1 MLLKTFNDYLISP
14 QYSDIASRDEI
25 DLSSKLGDRSLSLPV
40 MSSPMTT
47 VTEDEMALAMNKKG
61 GYGVIHRYNTIEE
74 RISLSSRS
82 RSSCVAIGCNEINDL
97 DKFVEMG
104 ITDFCLDVAHGHTK
118 VVGDALKEIRRR
130 YGYGKVYVIAGNV
143 ATKDGYEFLIDAGAN
158 AVRVGIG
165 GGSICT
171 TRIQTGHGIPTLA
184 SVFDCASSTY
194 EMPIIAD
201 GGIKTTGDMVKC
213 LAGGANF
220 VMLGSYLAGTDEA
233 PGKVH
238 TDEHGNKYKK
248 YVGMASKE
256 AQSQWRGTVRSVE
269 GVSHQVGY
277 KGSVDDILDE
287 IAINIRS
294 GLSYSGARTIRELQ
308 FKAKWVEISNQAY
321 AESQA
326 HIFY

>member
-1 MLLKTFNDYLISP
+1 MLKSFNDYLLTP
-14 QYSDIASRDEI
+14 QFSDIESRDEI
-25 DLSSKLGDRSLSLPV
+25 DLSSKLGEYTLSLPV
-40 MSSPMTT
+40 ISSPMTT
-47 VTEDEMALAMNKKG
+47 VTESDMALAIKQKG
-61 GYGVIHRYNTIEE
+61 GYGIIHRYNSIEE
-74 RISLSSRS
+74 RIKLSTNAKNA
-82 RSSCVAIGCNEINDL
+82 CVAIGCNEINAL

-118 VVGDALKEIRRR
+118 IVNDALREIRRR
-130 YGYGKVYVIAGNV
+130 YGYGKLYVIAGNV

-213 LAGGANF
+213 LAGGASF

-256 AQSQWRGTVRSVE
+256 AQSQWRGNVRSVE

-277 KGSVDDILDE
+277 KGSVLDILDE

-294 GLSYSGARTIRELQ
+294 GLSYSGARNIRELQ
-308 FKAKWVEISNQAY
+308 FKAKWVEISNMAY
-321 AESQA
+321 NESQA
-326 HIFY
+326 HIFN

>member
-194 EMPIIAD
+194 DMPIIAD

-308 FKAKWVEISNQAY
+308 LKAKWVEISNQAY

>member
-1 MLLKTFNDYLISP
+1 MTLLKTFNDYLLSP
-14 QYSDIASRDEI
+14 QYSSIDSRDNI
-25 DLSSKLGDRSLSLPV
+25 DLSSQLKDKHTLPII
-40 MSSPMTT
+40 SSPMTT
-47 VTEDEMALAMNKKG
+47 VTENEMALAMESKG
-61 GYGVIHRYNTIEE
+61 GLGIIHRYNSITD
-74 RISLSSRS
+74 RIHLSFNSNKA
-82 RSSCVAIGCNEINDL
+82 CVAFGCNELDSI
-97 DKFVEMG
+97 DKFIKAG
-104 ITDFCLDVAHGHTK
+104 ITTFCLDVAHGHTK
-118 VVGDALKEIRRR
+118 IVGETLKELKARHKEI
-130 YGYGKVYVIAGNV
+130 YVIAGNV
-143 ATKDGYEFLIDAGAN
+143 ATQDGYEFLIDHGAD

-184 SVFDCASSTY
+184 SVFDCAKSTY
-194 EMPIIAD
+194 GKPIIAD

-213 LAGGANF
+213 LAAGADF

-269 GVSHQVGY
+269 GVSHQVNY
-277 KGSVDDILDE
+277 KGSVLNILDE
-287 IAINIRS
+287 IAINIKS
-294 GLSYSGARTIRELQ
+294 GLSYSGARNIRELQ
-308 FKAKWVEISNQAY
+308 LTAKWVEISNQAY

-326 HIFY
+326 HIYNG